1 MSNVKSYFIPVVVG
15 LSLTLTACGPER
27 GDEVEELVPDEA
39 TEANKPDS
47 LQVWVHDTETYL
59 EAYKEIADAFT
70 QETGIDVH
78 LVPFG
83 LFDQLEAMSLDAPS
97 GRGPDLF
104 FQPNDMT
111 GNAYL
116 QGVAAELD
124 LTEEQKEGYIDGS
137 LDALSYDGAQIG
149 IPASV
154 ETYALMYNN
163 ELISEAPET
172 LEELEQIGEE
182 LTIPANDQYGF
193 LLEAQNAFFAYPFL
207 AAYGGYFFGEEN
219 GGYDV
224 GDIGLSNQGTVEG
237 TELIRSWYEKGYL
250 PRNLNADIM
259 NGLFLQG
266 NVGAVVSGPWNI
278 NDYRNALGDSLE
290 TAPLPMIDGERLKSF
305 AGVKGWMVNQ
315 YSDHINWAKELALFM
330 TSKESSEIFFEYAQ
344 EIPARDDIELEN
356 ELYDGFVEQLEYA
369 QFMPNIPAV
378 SAVWEPLGDALIF
391 ISNGDDA
398 EEVLLE
404 TQGMIEDEIEIMGA
418 GDE

>member
-1 MSNVKSYFIPVVVG
+1 MMEPK
-15 LSLTLTACGPER
+15 L
-27 GDEVEELVPDEA
+27 
-39 TEANKPDS
+39 
-47 LQVWVHDTETYL
+47 
-59 EAYKEIADAFT
+59 AF
-70 QETGIDVH
+70 Q
-78 LVPFG
+78 
-83 LFDQLEAMSLDAPS
+83 
-97 GRGPDLF
+97 
-104 FQPNDMT
+104 
-111 GNAYL
+111 
-116 QGVAAELD
+116 
-124 LTEEQKEGYIDGS
+124 
-137 LDALSYDGAQIG
+137 
-149 IPASV
+149 ASV

-418 GDE
+418 WR